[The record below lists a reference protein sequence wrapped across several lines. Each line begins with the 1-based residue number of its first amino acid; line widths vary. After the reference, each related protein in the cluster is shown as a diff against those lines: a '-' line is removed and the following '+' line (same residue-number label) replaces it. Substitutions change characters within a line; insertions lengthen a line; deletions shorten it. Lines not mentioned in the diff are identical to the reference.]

1 MTSQTAY
8 KPIPFSSQ
16 NKLENTPV
24 FHSSFTGK
32 EKDPE
37 TGYSYFGARY
47 YNSDLSMWLSVDP
60 MADKYPSLSPYNY
73 CAWNPM
79 KLVDPDGNKIKA
91 SDMYSRQQVKKYLK
105 HHFGK
110 SNPFTFQDKYLT
122 VNERKYSKFYN
133 KASKDQ
139 RTLLCSLKQAINLKE
154 EALVTVQSNSSTFI
168 FSQSIDIKGESYE
181 AYIEMHLGT
190 TSGASSTIPLIGTSS
205 YPIAI
210 NDKGSTQGTSL
221 TTDYTDSD
229 GNPVTTTS
237 TASTVFMHE
246 VLDEFLNRTITGSVT
261 SDSPNRE
268 KVYYQNA
275 AQRNIG
281 LLERNGADHDY

>member
-1 MTSQTAY
+1 
-8 KPIPFSSQ
+8 
-16 NKLENTPV
+16 
-24 FHSSFTGK
+24 
-32 EKDPE
+32 
-37 TGYSYFGARY
+37 
-47 YNSDLSMWLSVDP
+47 
-60 MADKYPSLSPYNY
+60 
-73 CAWNPM
+73 
-79 KLVDPDGNKIKA
+79 
-91 SDMYSRQQVKKYLK
+91 
-105 HHFGK
+105 
-110 SNPFTFQDKYLT
+110 
-122 VNERKYSKFYN
+122 
-133 KASKDQ
+133 
-139 RTLLCSLKQAINLKE
+139 
-154 EALVTVQSNSSTFI
+154 
-168 FSQSIDIKGESYE
+168 
-181 AYIEMHLGT
+181 MHLGT